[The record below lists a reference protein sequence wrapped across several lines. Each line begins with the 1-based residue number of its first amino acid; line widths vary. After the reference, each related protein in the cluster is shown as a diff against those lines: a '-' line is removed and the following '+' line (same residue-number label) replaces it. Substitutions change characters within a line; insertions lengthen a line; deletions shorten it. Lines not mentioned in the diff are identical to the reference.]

1 MKFRGGRSTLSNGD
15 MGDAHWR
22 DNDLSWRHAYP
33 SRLIKQSIPE
43 KLYEL
48 NRRAVT
54 GGLGGRD
61 FPPPPPPVKLI
72 LYSVGQVVSSL

>member
-48 NRRAVT
+48 NCRAVT
-54 GGLGGRD
+54 GRLASEIQWAPILGLNLQARWKFD
-61 FPPPPPPVKLI
+61 DP
-72 LYSVGQVVSSL
+72 